1 MGKLQRGWQFSR
13 LKIVHPILRKI
24 PWFNNNYWIQDLK
37 NKSRTSCPL
46 VSKKMIKLRFFSF
59 IIRKNFS
66 FPGRLSVI
74 CGQGMLWGEI
84 PASWKTALIGLFLLP
99 VHMLSQFLDFSSR
112 ESQHIVK
119 NKEIKDGGKVATF
132 FKEFQAKKRHTS
144 LGLLI
149 KHDWS

>member
-1 MGKLQRGWQFSR
+1 
-13 LKIVHPILRKI
+13 
-24 PWFNNNYWIQDLK
+24 
-37 NKSRTSCPL
+37 
-46 VSKKMIKLRFFSF
+46 MIKLRFFSF

-99 VHMLSQFLDFSSR
+99 VHMLSQFLDFSRR

-149 KHDWS
+149 KHD